1 MGKFNESII
10 KSLKSLW
17 NAFPILIGIILLIS
31 LINVLIPKS
40 TYSLIFT
47 GNYITDSFVGGI
59 LGSILA
65 GNPIT
70 SYIIGGELLNEGI
83 SLIAITAFLVC
94 WVTVGL
100 IQLPAEVTIL
110 GKKFA
115 IIRNLISFIFSIVI
129 AIITTIGVNLI

>member
-1 MGKFNESII
+1 MRKFNESII
-10 KSLKSLW
+10 KSLKGLW

-47 GNYITDSFVGGI
+47 GNYFMDSFVGGI

>member
-1 MGKFNESII
+1 MRKFNESII
-10 KSLKSLW
+10 KSLKGLW

-47 GNYITDSFVGGI
+47 GNYFMDSFVGGI

-100 IQLPAEVTIL
+100 IQLPAEITIL

-129 AIITTIGVNLI
+129 AIITTMVVNLI